1 MSCLVNSF
9 YSPARVVSGHT
20 GWPPHPDTPPQSFP
34 LVPGQD
40 PGHLLRPSPNQNE
53 MALARSA
60 GYWGLSLGEYVQFW
74 DPGQEKA
81 SVPLETYNLRGWPSL
96 EENIKA

>member
-1 MSCLVNSF
+1 
-9 YSPARVVSGHT
+9 
-20 GWPPHPDTPPQSFP
+20 
-34 LVPGQD
+34 
-40 PGHLLRPSPNQNE
+40 

-74 DPGQEKA
+74 DPGPEKA